1 MALGAIIGVLFGF
14 IIQDFLPNYDI
25 NLAPFIILAIAGLF
39 AAIIRA
45 SLTGIVIVMEMTSSY
60 VLTSLLILTYAATT
74 FMAQTLGSSSL
85 YATILQITLKIKKSI

>member
-85 YATILQITLKIKKSI
+85 NATILQITLKIKKSI